1 MGYSLTVAIA
11 VGLHIATMP
20 SLERPRYTDSTRV
33 YYHSGRST
41 RLSPPARARAE
52 AQQDFSVPSCLA
64 PRQLGAACPMVPYSG
79 GPVGLHIA
87 TRPPLERPRYTDLIR
102 VYHR

>member
-20 SLERPRYTDSTRV
+20 SLERPRYTDSIRV

-41 RLSPPARARAE
+41 RLSPPARARAV
-52 AQQDFSVPSCLA
+52 AQQDFMP
-64 PRQLGAACPMVPYSG
+64 
-79 GPVGLHIA
+79 
-87 TRPPLERPRYTDLIR
+87 
-102 VYHR
+102 